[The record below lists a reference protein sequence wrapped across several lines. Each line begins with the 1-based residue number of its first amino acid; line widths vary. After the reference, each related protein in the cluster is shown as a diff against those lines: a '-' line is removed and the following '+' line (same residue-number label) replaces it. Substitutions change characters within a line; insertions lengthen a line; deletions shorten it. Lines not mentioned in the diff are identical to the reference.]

1 MSCVEDISM
10 LVHLDANS
18 KLYLRRIPVLRHV
31 LIHLQMFC
39 FRTQCIKSKTFE
51 KCLKPHCRIR
61 PFHESFTE
69 TDAIGCEAQL
79 NRKVPP
85 NEKNFSWARFSLLRT
100 CKMGTANW
108 APAQFAGPRFRICS
122 KYILNSPVEVATP
135 IFISSWN
142 RSISK
147 ENVNRSGENILE
159 IWNVVYFSR
168 TSIGVEE
175 ELRSTSPGFP
185 GVY

>member
-85 NEKNFSWARFSLLRT
+85 NENNFSWARFSLLLRLRPVKWAQPTESRLSLPAHVLEFVWNTFLIHLLKWPHSYLFLREIVQFLRKMSTDRERT
-100 CKMGTANW
+100 FWKFGTW
-108 APAQFAGPRFRICS
+108 
-122 KYILNSPVEVATP
+122 
-135 IFISSWN
+135 FIS
-142 RSISK
+142 R
-147 ENVNRSGENILE
+147 GQA
-159 IWNVVYFSR
+159 
-168 TSIGVEE
+168 
-175 ELRSTSPGFP
+175 
-185 GVY
+185 